1 MAIQPMGLA
10 VHLPAERT
18 RHGENVL
25 VTTATHIHADDVILG
40 QIRRDFGDMG
50 QSVRRLQR
58 GDDPFGFAAQL
69 ERIKRFGIG
78 DRDILRATNFME
90 P

>member
-10 VHLPAERT
+10 VHLPTERT
-18 RHGENVL
+18 RHGEDIL
-25 VTTATHIHADDVILG
+25 VTTATHIHADDVIFWKIG
-40 QIRRDFGDMG
+40 RDFGDMG